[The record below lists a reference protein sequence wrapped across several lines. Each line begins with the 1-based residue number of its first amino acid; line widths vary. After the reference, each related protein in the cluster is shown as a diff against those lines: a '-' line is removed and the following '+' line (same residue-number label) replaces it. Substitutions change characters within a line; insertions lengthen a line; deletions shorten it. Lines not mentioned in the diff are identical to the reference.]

1 MNKGVKDIEFTTSWS
16 KMTKVGGQSIKDVV
30 IDQDVSTTTRDQEK
44 TYRILL
50 MVPYGN
56 IPAYWFP
63 LALGYLKNNIPE
75 RHHVEILDCT
85 LAEMPSDSPELIEEF
100 KKFNPDIVGISTAS
114 LTSSEAINALKVAKS
129 VKPSVITVL
138 GGSHGTNYPDKVMKN
153 EFIDYCF
160 RGESDLSFDI
170 FLNQLTAGNFD
181 LVAGLVYRKKD
192 SLIKNEIKNEDD
204 IDKIKIPDYHALKL
218 KTYLDRGYNYG
229 GFYGKTAP
237 IWVTRGCPF
246 KCSFCSAPLL
256 NGRGIRAHSPEYLAN
271 WIEYLYNEFEIRQFS
286 IIDDNFTFDMD
297 YAKSFCRFVIQ
308 RVENGWFDEQIY
320 FTTPNGVR
328 MEMLD
333 DELLAL
339 MKKAGWEGLTLAP
352 ESGSKKT
359 LVRMKKN
366 TDITMVPGI
375 VEMVRA
381 AGLNVRAFFMVGYP
395 GETLEDVKDTIK
407 LIRSCKLDSILIGRF
422 VPLPG
427 TPIYDELVELGEIP
441 ADYIPPQTFSLF
453 TPFQERTRHKIYNPP
468 GFESFNLFWTLL
480 REHIFLA
487 LRNPRAILYFVK
499 YYGVMNVMKK
509 MFFLGKPTGEKLGSA
524 YTNEKVSGA
533 MGNS

>member
-1 MNKGVKDIEFTTSWS
+1 
-16 KMTKVGGQSIKDVV
+16 
-30 IDQDVSTTTRDQEK
+30 
-44 TYRILL
+44 
-50 MVPYGN
+50 
-56 IPAYWFP
+56 
-63 LALGYLKNNIPE
+63 
-75 RHHVEILDCT
+75 
-85 LAEMPSDSPELIEEF
+85 
-100 KKFNPDIVGISTAS
+100 
-114 LTSSEAINALKVAKS
+114 
-129 VKPSVITVL
+129 
-138 GGSHGTNYPDKVMKN
+138 
-153 EFIDYCF
+153 
-160 RGESDLSFDI
+160 
-170 FLNQLTAGNFD
+170 
-181 LVAGLVYRKKD
+181 
-192 SLIKNEIKNEDD
+192 
-204 IDKIKIPDYHALKL
+204 
-218 KTYLDRGYNYG
+218 
-229 GFYGKTAP
+229 
-237 IWVTRGCPF
+237 
-246 KCSFCSAPLL
+246 
-256 NGRGIRAHSPEYLAN
+256 
-271 WIEYLYNEFEIRQFS
+271 
-286 IIDDNFTFDMD
+286 
-297 YAKSFCRFVIQ
+297 
-308 RVENGWFDEQIY
+308 
-320 FTTPNGVR
+320 

-375 VEMVRA
+375 VDMVRA

-524 YTNEKVSGA
+524 YTNEKVAGA

>member
-1 MNKGVKDIEFTTSWS
+1 MNLIAKDIEFKTSWS
-16 KMTKVGGQSIKDVV
+16 KMTKLGGQSGEYLDTNKN
-30 IDQDVSTTTRDQEK
+30 TLLQEGDK
-44 TYRILL
+44 SYRILL

-63 LALGYLKNNIPE
+63 LALGYLKSNIPE
-75 RHHVEILDCT
+75 THHVKILDCT
-85 LAEMPSDSPELIEEF
+85 LDDIPSDSPDLIKELKEF
-100 KKFNPDIVGISTAS
+100 DPDIVGVSTAS
-114 LTSSEAINALKVAKS
+114 LTSSEAINALKVAKAL
-129 VKPSVITVL
+129 KPEVITVL
-138 GGSHGTNYPDKVMKN
+138 GGSHPTNYPEKVMKN
-153 EFIDYCF
+153 KYIDYCF
-160 RGESDLSFDI
+160 RGEADLSFAV
-170 FLNQLTAGNFD
+170 FLNQLTLGNFD
-181 LVAGLVYRKKD
+181 SVDGLVYRKNGD
-192 SLIKNEIKNEDD
+192 LVKNEIKNEDD
-204 IDKIKIPDYHALKL
+204 IDKIKMPDYHALRL
-218 KTYLDRGYNYG
+218 KTYLDHGYNYG

-271 WIEYLYNEFEIRQFS
+271 WIEYLYHEFGIRQFS

-297 YAKSFCRFVIQ
+297 YAKSFCQFIIQ
-308 RVENGWFDEQIY
+308 RVENGWFSEKIY

-333 DELLAL
+333 DELLVL

-366 TDITMVPGI
+366 TNLEEVPKI
-375 VEMVRA
+375 VNRVRT
-381 AGLNVRAFFMVGYP
+381 AGLKVRAFFMIGYP
-395 GETLEDVKDTIK
+395 GETLEDLKDTVK
-407 LIRSCKLDSILIGRF
+407 LIRKCMLDSIIVGRF

-441 ADYIPPQTFSLF
+441 EDYIPPQTFSMF
-453 TPFQERTRHKIYNPP
+453 TPFQQRTRHKIYNPA
-468 GFESFNLFWTLL
+468 GFERFNLFWFLL
-480 REHIFLA
+480 REHVFLA
-487 LRNPRAILYFVK
+487 FRNPRAVLYFIK
-499 YYGVMNVMKK
+499 YYGIMNVMKK

-524 YTNEKVSGA
+524 YTTEKVGKISRT
-533 MGNS
+533 